1 MLNRSEF
8 FTSYFLSLI
17 IAYVYIVRL
26 GHLAIGNDERDYFWE
41 NKILKSLSGKVE
53 YRKIRRIS
61 IFSNFIYWFLKIG
74 LRMKFFCCQGIFF
87 MNFDFI
93 NECKNEF

>member
-8 FTSYFLSLI
+8 FTCYFWSLI
-17 IAYVYIVRL
+17 IAYVYVVRL

-61 IFSNFIYWFLKIG
+61 IFLKFYI
-74 LRMKFFCCQGIFF
+74 LDSKNRASKMEFFSFKEFF
-87 MNFDFI
+87 S
-93 NECKNEF
+93 

>member
-8 FTSYFLSLI
+8 FTCYFLSLI
-17 IAYVYIVRL
+17 IAYVYVVRL

-53 YRKIRRIS
+53 YRKIRIIS
-61 IFSNFIYWFLKIG
+61 IFL
-74 LRMKFFCCQGIFF
+74 
-87 MNFDFI
+87 
-93 NECKNEF
+93 